1 MRLLHELIVGTK
13 TILLSGLK
21 KVKITANQSWKL
33 CGDWKSSVQEQTGP
47 QYKSQPALLRE
58 ADRPNPPPL
67 EVKDAGSFDSA
78 FPKEGENMV
87 TYQLRM
93 VPGGIFRQEQ
103 CNASLQGAPRLHN
116 SLTLAKPCWNTC
128 PVLVAPAQECAENCS
143 HNAAERTPGRQTL
156 KFSADRFARNRYMG
170 WLDCIKDLSL

>member
-33 CGDWKSSVQEQTGP
+33 CRDWKKSIQEQTGP

-58 ADRPNPPPL
+58 ADRADPPPL
-67 EVKDAGSFDSA
+67 EVKDAGSFDSV

-87 TYQLRM
+87 TDQLGM
-93 VPGGIFRQEQ
+93 VPGEITR
-103 CNASLQGAPRLHN
+103 
-116 SLTLAKPCWNTC
+116 
-128 PVLVAPAQECAENCS
+128 
-143 HNAAERTPGRQTL
+143 
-156 KFSADRFARNRYMG
+156 
-170 WLDCIKDLSL
+170 